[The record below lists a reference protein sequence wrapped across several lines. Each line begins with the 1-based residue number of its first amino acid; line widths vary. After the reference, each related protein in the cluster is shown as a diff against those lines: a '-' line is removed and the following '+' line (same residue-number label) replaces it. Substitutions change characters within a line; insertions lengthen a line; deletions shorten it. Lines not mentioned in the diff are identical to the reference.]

1 MSPTD
6 VHHRRTMRGILLIL
20 VAVFTFSAMDAL
32 AEHLLKS
39 YPMSARACSR

>member
-6 VHHRRTMRGILLIL
+6 VHHRRTMRGISLIL
-20 VAVFTFSAMDAL
+20 AAVFMFFVMDTL
-32 AEHLLKS
+32 AKHLLKS